1 MNLLDRYLRGDAV
14 SSFNREEAHE
24 LFLELTTQGAYTNP
38 RHPQHE
44 SLSRDVSALAQIAH
58 PESIG
63 PGGETVV
70 APNGGSALTRGAR

>member
-14 SSFNREEAHE
+14 SSFSREEAHE

-38 RHPQHE
+38 RHPEHE
-44 SLSRDVSALAQIAH
+44 SFSRDVSALAQIAH

-63 PGGETVV
+63 AGGEVI
-70 APNGGSALTRGAR
+70 LR